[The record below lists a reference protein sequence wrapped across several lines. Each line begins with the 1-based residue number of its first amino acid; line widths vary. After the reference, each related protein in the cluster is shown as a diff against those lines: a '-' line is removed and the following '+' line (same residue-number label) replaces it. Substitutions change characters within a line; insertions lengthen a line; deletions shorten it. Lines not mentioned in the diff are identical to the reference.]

1 MPRHY
6 KQRRIWPKVLIAIA
20 ILGTVGWSVTQ
31 ISDWS
36 EASFTTKKATVNS
49 NSAKANS
56 ANAQSTTPK
65 AKTVNQV
72 KLDVPLVNQMS
83 DPQLY
88 NGCEVTSLT
97 MLLNY
102 YHVNVTKNQLAT
114 KLTSVPLDEDN
125 GEHGNPNVGFVG
137 DVTGANPGLGVYH
150 GPIAKLAKT
159 QTSQVKD
166 LTGASF
172 DQVIAQLELGRP
184 VWTITTASFAPVST
198 MQTWQ
203 TPQGNVKI
211 TYDMHSVV
219 IVGFNR
225 TKKLIY
231 INNPY
236 GYKQQAVSWS
246 DFQGA
251 YNQMGKQAIV
261 LTAKR

>member
-1 MPRHY
+1 VSKHY

-20 ILGTVGWSVTQ
+20 VLGTVGWSVTQ

-36 EASFTTKKATVNS
+36 EASFTTKKATTAS
-49 NSAKANS
+49 QPKPATA
-56 ANAQSTTPK
+56 TPK
-65 AKTVNQV
+65 PKTVNEV

-102 YHVNVTKNQLAT
+102 YHYNVTKNQLAT

-172 DQVIAQLELGRP
+172 DQVVAQLELGRP
-184 VWTITTASFAPVST
+184 VWTITTATFAPVST

-225 TKKLIY
+225 SKKLIY

-246 DFQGA
+246 DFQAA

-261 LTAKR
+261 LTAKH

>member
-6 KQRRIWPKVLIAIA
+6 KRRRIWPKVLILIA
-20 ILGTVGWSVTQ
+20 ILGTVGWSATQ
-31 ISDWS
+31 VSDWS
-36 EASFTTKKATVNS
+36 EASFTTKKTTANPKPATPQ
-49 NSAKANS
+49 AKA
-56 ANAQSTTPK
+56 
-65 AKTVNQV
+65 VNQV
-72 KLDVPLVNQMS
+72 KLDVPLVNQMT

-102 YHVNVTKNQLAT
+102 YHYNVTKNQLAT
-114 KLTSVPLDEDN
+114 KLNSVPLTDEN

-184 VWTITTASFAPVST
+184 VWTITTGTFAPVDT
-198 MQTWQ
+198 MKTWH